1 MMDMQGIG
9 PAFLV
14 LVVVVAQTNISQA
27 QKLKFIQ
34 KEVYSQWRIIEE
46 QQIWKC
52 FVVTVKSYLQVTMI
66 KGKNRSIQRRRRCL
80 KAMFNKNIL
89 QIVHHLE
96 FKCLRNQGRMGQ
108 REFLL
113 REYGNLRITGSNG
126 LGNYRNERC
135 KI

>member
-1 MMDMQGIG
+1 MMDMQEIG

-34 KEVYSQWRIIEE
+34 KEVYSQWRIIEG

-52 FVVTVKSYLQVTMI
+52 IVVTVKSYLQVTMI

-80 KAMFNKNIL
+80 K
-89 QIVHHLE
+89 
-96 FKCLRNQGRMGQ
+96 
-108 REFLL
+108 
-113 REYGNLRITGSNG
+113 
-126 LGNYRNERC
+126 
-135 KI
+135 

>member
-1 MMDMQGIG
+1 MMDMQEIG

-34 KEVYSQWRIIEE
+34 KEVYSQWRIIEG

-80 KAMFNKNIL
+80 KRKNIL

-96 FKCLRNQGRMGQ
+96 FKCLRNQGRMG
-108 REFLL
+108 RSEVLL
-113 REYGNLRITGSNG
+113 REYGNLWITGSNG